1 MEFLSSKDTFPQI
14 AIGVII
20 TVAVFVTFM
29 LVEQIYSAYASYGKA
44 RIPVYPYTVG
54 SSKQIIIPQDP
65 SNPSSITLVQSDNQ
79 LTGIEF
85 SYTSFIYIS
94 DATENS
100 DGTAGW
106 RSIFYKGYQSG
117 PFPLLGPG
125 VFVSTSPYQGTGT
138 TTGASS
144 TPSVILR
151 IVMNSYDNW
160 YNTLDIKEITI
171 NKWFHLAIVLRNNAV
186 EAYIN
191 GNLANKLTLS
201 GSLPYQNYQPLII
214 FPTKKTPSTGN
225 VFSNTPKT
233 TKENGIPAG
242 DQFKVEG
249 AATGYISNVYY
260 FSYAISY
267 SEIQGMLNMGPS
279 KEFKGDN
286 MDQPPYLI
294 DTWWTQ
300 RKG

>member
-14 AIGVII
+14 AIGLII

-29 LVEQIYSAYASYGKA
+29 LVEQIYTAYLSYGKA

-65 SNPSSITLVQSDNQ
+65 NNPSSITLVQSDNQ

-85 SYTSFIYIS
+85 SYSSFIYIS
-94 DATENS
+94 DATESS
-100 DGTAGW
+100 DGSAGW

-125 VFVSTSPYQGTGT
+125 VFVSTSPYQGTGSSAT
-138 TTGASS
+138 APS

-160 YNTLDIKEITI
+160 YNTLDIKQITL

-201 GSLPYQNYQPLII
+201 GTLPYQNYQPLIL
-214 FPTKKTPSTGN
+214 FPVTKTPTAM
-225 VFSNTPKT
+225 T
-233 TKENGIPAG
+233 TTVTTAKKNGIPAG
-242 DQFKVEG
+242 DQFKVLG
-249 AATGYISNVYY
+249 PATGYISNVYY

-286 MDQPPYLI
+286 MDHPPYLI